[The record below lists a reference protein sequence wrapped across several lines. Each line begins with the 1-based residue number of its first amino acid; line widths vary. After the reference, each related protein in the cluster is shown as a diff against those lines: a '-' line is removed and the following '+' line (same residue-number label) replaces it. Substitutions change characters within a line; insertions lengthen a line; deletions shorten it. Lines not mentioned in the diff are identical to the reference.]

1 MITAASTTSDMA
13 PTTWDAINFT
23 KGKPNPLAFARTVV
37 TRNTAAQRL
46 SRVPV
51 TSPPA
56 TTKPVTIPT
65 RLSTVWMRVNVA
77 MLKPRIMGVPLRGK
91 APNVRGV
98 TQCARR
104 DSNPPTGNCTLR
116 RLPTPGPVIYDLG
129 DRLPRRYAAGAPHH
143 HLGECPNEPQGCH
156 TQRAVDRGGD
166 HRHLGRH
173 RDPEVRQHQGEGV
186 CRLDEVGSSE
196 SGDRRGGLF
205 RRLGEVQQHHVVY
218 HAADGGYGQLLRH
231 DRQHPGHRRPRSE
244 EHT

>member
-98 TQCARR
+98 TQYARR
-104 DSNPPTGNCTLR
+104 DSNPQ
-116 RLPTPGPVIYDLG
+116 
-129 DRLPRRYAAGAPHH
+129 
-143 HLGECPNEPQGCH
+143 QGI
-156 TQRAVDRGGD
+156 A
-166 HRHLGRH
+166 
-173 RDPEVRQHQGEGV
+173 
-186 CRLDEVGSSE
+186 
-196 SGDRRGGLF
+196 
-205 RRLGEVQQHHVVY
+205 
-218 HAADGGYGQLLRH
+218 
-231 DRQHPGHRRPRSE
+231 RSE
-244 EHT
+244 GYQPQAL